1 MAWCGST
8 GRRWRIAVF
17 AWLLTCHLSV
27 RLQVISGLE
36 PIDKL
41 SPTRKVWQ
49 VSSHGRFSNA
59 RGRKSYGTL
68 REDGYRKVHIGE
80 KPFLSHRL
88 VAFEFHGPPPS
99 TTAQVNHKDGNRS
112 NNLKDNLEW
121 VTPSQNVRISFDNP
135 SRGTARPSNSKP
147 VIVRNLT
154 SQQRRLFSS
163 AKEASEKLGINYSTM
178 KARCQR
184 EAQLGCLE
192 FKYRKP
198 ENQMVEGEKWKPMI
212 HPGSG
217 KPLPGRFVSSL
228 GRIKRKD
235 GRISKGHRRKDGYCY
250 FQPFHD
256 CTIRVH
262 RLVARAFLGT
272 PPSPEHL
279 EVNHK
284 DRDRSNN
291 AVHNLEYVT
300 HSENLAHCFK
310 SMKAPHPLS
319 VPILSRAHGSSD
331 EWRTH
336 ASIKFAARDLGLR
349 ASLVQMCVRGK
360 LGQTGGY
367 EFRLAETEEVMVDTL
382 PGEEWRDINVT
393 GILAFRRIRSGMA

>member
-1 MAWCGST
+1 MAWWCGSAD
-8 GRRWRIAVF
+8 RRWRIAVF

-36 PIDKL
+36 PFDTP
-41 SPTRKVWQ
+41 SPTRKAWQ
-49 VSSHGRFSNA
+49 VSSQGRFSNT

-68 REDGYRKVHIGE
+68 RKTGYREVYIDRKTFQAHRIVAVE
-80 KPFLSHRL
+80 FL
-88 VAFEFHGPPPS
+88 GPPPS
-99 TTAQVNHKDGNRS
+99 NTAQVHHKDGNCS
-112 NNLKDNLEW
+112 NNHKDNLEW

-135 SRGTARPSNSKP
+135 SRGTAGPATSKP

-154 SQQRRLFSS
+154 SQQRRCFSS
-163 AKEASEKLGINYSTM
+163 AKEASEKLGMNHRTLM
-178 KARCQR
+178 ARCQR
-184 EAQLGCLE
+184 ETQLGCLQ
-192 FKYRKP
+192 FKYMKA
-198 ENQMVEGEKWKPMI
+198 ENQMLEGEKWKPMI

-235 GRISKGHRRKDGYCY
+235 GRISKGHRRRDGYCY

-262 RLVARAFLGT
+262 RLVARAFLGP
-272 PPSPEHL
+272 PPSPEH

-284 DRDRSNN
+284 DLDRGNN
-291 AVHNLEYVT
+291 AVDNLEYVT

-310 SMKAPHPLS
+310 SMKGPHPLS
-319 VPILSRAHGSSD
+319 VPIESRAHGSSE

-336 ASIKFAARDLGLR
+336 ASIRFAARDLGLH
-349 ASLVQMCVRGK
+349 AAAVQMCVRGK
-360 LGQTGGY
+360 RRQTGGY
-367 EFRLAETEEVMVDTL
+367 EFRVAETEEVMVDTL

-393 GILAFRRIRSGMA
+393 GNIAIHLIRSSVA

>member
-1 MAWCGST
+1 MAWWCGST

-68 REDGYRKVHIGE
+68 LKSGYRKVGIRG
-80 KPFLSHRL
+80 KFFRAHRL
-88 VAFEFHGPPPS
+88 VAVEFHGPPPS
-99 TTAQVNHKDGNRS
+99 NTAQVNHKDGNCS
-112 NNLKDNLEW
+112 NNHKDNLEW
-121 VTPSQNVRISFDNP
+121 VTPSQNVRISYDNP
-135 SRGTARPSNSKP
+135 SRGTAGPSNSKP
-147 VIVRNLT
+147 VIVRHLT
-154 SQQRRLFSS
+154 SQQCRRFSS
-163 AKEASEKLGINYSTM
+163 AKEASEKLGINYWTVS
-178 KARCQR
+178 ALFRR

-192 FKYRKP
+192 FKYMEP
-198 ENQMVEGEKWKPMI
+198 ENQMLEGEKWKPMI
-212 HPGSG
+212 DPRSG
-217 KPLPGRFVSSL
+217 KSVPGRFVSSL
-228 GRIKRKD
+228 GRIKKKD
-235 GRISKGHRRKDGYCY
+235 GRISTGHRKKDGYCY
-250 FQPFHD
+250 FNLFHGG
-256 CTIRVH
+256 TILVH
-262 RLVARAFLGT
+262 RLVARAFLGP
-272 PPSPEHL
+272 PPSPEH

-284 DRDRSNN
+284 DLDRGNN

-300 HSENLAHCFK
+300 HSENVAHRYN

-319 VPILSRAHGSSD
+319 VPILSRAHGSSE

-336 ASIKFAARDLGLR
+336 ASMATAARDLGLHQP
-349 ASLVQMCVRGK
+349 AVQRCVRGK
-360 LGQTGGY
+360 RRQTGGY
-367 EFRLAETEEVMVDTL
+367 EFRLAEKEEVMVDTL

-393 GILAFRRIRSGMA
+393 GNNPL